1 MTEKFLTKSYGE
13 RGETE
18 VRAHYDAWAAS
29 YDDEIAAN
37 GYATPGRCA
46 AALAQTGLKT
56 NAPIL
61 DLGCG
66 TGLSGLALMLKGFSI
81 IDGTDLSPGMLE
93 QARARGLYRQ
103 LYEGEPD
110 GGLPPGPYQ
119 AICAVGVISPGAAP
133 VSMLETALTAL
144 PRGGYLVFSYNDHAL
159 ADDSY
164 TQGLAE
170 VVNGGTARMIFEEHG
185 PHLPGIDLNATVY
198 ILEKT

>member
-1 MTEKFLTKSYGE
+1 MTEKFLTKSYGK

-37 GYATPGRCA
+37 GYAT
-46 AALAQTGLKT
+46 
-56 NAPIL
+56 
-61 DLGCG
+61 
-66 TGLSGLALMLKGFSI
+66 LMLKGFSI

-144 PRGGYLVFSYNDHAL
+144 PRGGYLVFSFNDHAL

-198 ILEKT
+198 VLEKT